1 MKNNGE
7 GATHGFVEVVVQ
19 VHTSVFTR
27 LNLSNCLFQEE
38 TSFRTN
44 VIDACICISL
54 PITQEDPRLA
64 LLLSNGTRSM
74 HTPYISIRTRVS
86 RCDIL

>member
-7 GATHGFVEVVVQ
+7 RAIHGFVEVVVQ
-19 VHTSVFTR
+19 AHTSVFAR
-27 LNLSNCLFQEE
+27 LNSSNGLFQEE

-54 PITQEDPRLA
+54 PVTRGDPRLA
-64 LLLSNGTRSM
+64 LLLPNGKRSM
-74 HTPYISIRTRVS
+74 HTPYISIQTRVY
-86 RCDIL
+86 LFPL